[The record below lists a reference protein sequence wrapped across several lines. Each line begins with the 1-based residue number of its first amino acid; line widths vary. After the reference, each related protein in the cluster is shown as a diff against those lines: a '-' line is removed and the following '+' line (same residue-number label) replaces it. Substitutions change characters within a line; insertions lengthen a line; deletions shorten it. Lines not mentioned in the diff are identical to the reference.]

1 MICKLFKKSYFSE
14 NFIKMVKDYSQ
25 EKRNYINIRYIR
37 IVKNLERSTM
47 ISAFYYYLF
56 STLITLLSIIVPSLL
71 SIQDRTFKAN
81 PSDDDVRTHNNTIFW
96 VIWTMSILITIS
108 NALIKLF
115 KLDQTYITRS
125 LRLNQ
130 LRSEGVM
137 YVNGIEDY
145 EDGDD
150 EEKFKKFI
158 QNIEKLKNIQIKQE
172 FTQSTDLE
180 RKDVDLTTIDI
191 PRQNN
196 LQYRSDPANVRRVT
210 GSVHV

>member
-37 IVKNLERSTM
+37 IVKNLEKSTM

-115 KLDQTYITRS
+115 KLDQTYITRA

-150 EEKFKKFI
+150 EEKFKRFI

-180 RKDVDLTTIDI
+180 RKDIDLTAVDI

-196 LQYRSDPANVRRVT
+196 LQYRPDPASVRRVT
-210 GSVHV
+210 GFVHV